1 MSLEK
6 HEIACNAYSLWMEN
20 RKPRFEYYFEVM
32 KQTKAQFKFSKS
44 THFKIAQT
52 TNSRYVGGD

>member
-1 MSLEK
+1 
-6 HEIACNAYSLWMEN
+6 MEN

-52 TNSRYVGGD
+52 TNSRYVAGD